1 MRNNVCSAT
10 IVVGVLVVAF
20 LVGRQPLSAT
30 PSQFKTNDIVE
41 VHTLEATIDMKALP
55 R

>member
-1 MRNNVCSAT
+1 MRNIVCGAT

-30 PSQFKTNDIVE
+30 PLQFKANDIVE
-41 VHTLEATIDMKALP
+41 VRTLEATIDMKALP